1 MIIDRGQARSP
12 VAYKAASLD
21 WIFTTILIGYEAG
34 LHSTA
39 GRARWGGGV
48 PERCAAS
55 ELSQSS
61 RGARGDSIG
70 DQPGGPLRAF
80 IEQVKYR
87 SIDAPRNTTTARK
100 SRKLKSST

>member
-21 WIFTTILIGYEAG
+21 WIFTTILIGYEAE

-39 GRARWGGGV
+39 GCARWGGGV

-70 DQPGGPLRAF
+70 DQPIRALEARVGAALF
-80 IEQVKYR
+80 IRATR
-87 SIDAPRNTTTARK
+87 SVGLTEAGE
-100 SRKLKSST
+100 